1 MQEHDASATDRLMA
15 MVTGTWVSQGIS
27 VAASLGVP
35 DALADG
41 PLPVEEIAE
50 RVGAD
55 PSALC
60 RLLRALADVDVV
72 REVDG
77 RRFATTEI
85 GALLRSDRPD
95 SVRAWAMLVGQ
106 PPWRHM
112 WTDLLTTVRTGEP
125 AFERVLGG
133 TPFAYLREH
142 PEYAAVF
149 DDAMTALSRR
159 LTAAVAEGYDFGR
172 FDTIADV
179 GGGNGALLATVL
191 AAHPGT
197 RGVLYDLPDVVEGAE
212 KLLADAGVADRCER
226 VGGDF
231 FASVPT
237 GADAYVLAN
246 VIHDWDDDRAARILA
261 NCRSA
266 AGPSGRLLL
275 AEMVVVEGEPSFV
288 NWADM
293 EMLLIGGR
301 QRTAAEFAALVE
313 RAGWRLS
320 RIVPCGLYSIVEAE
334 VVELEV
340 AQA

>member
-1 MQEHDASATDRLMA
+1 MQVERDVSAPDRLIA
-15 MVTGTWVSQGIS
+15 MVTGTWVSQALS
-27 VAASLGVP
+27 VAAALGVA
-35 DALADG
+35 DVLAEG
-41 PLPVEEIAE
+41 PLPVDDIAE

-72 REVDG
+72 RETDG
-77 RRFATTEI
+77 RRFATTET
-85 GALLRSDRPD
+85 GELLRSDRPD
-95 SVRAWAMLVGQ
+95 SLRALAMLVGL
-106 PPWRHM
+106 PPWRRM

-133 TPFAYLREH
+133 SPFEYLRQH
-142 PEYAAVF
+142 PEYAAIF

-159 LTAAVAEGYDFGR
+159 LTAAVTEAYDFGA
-172 FDTIADV
+172 FGTIVDV
-179 GGGNGALLATVL
+179 GGGNGALLASVL
-191 AAHPGT
+191 RANPGT

-212 KLLADAGVADRCER
+212 KLLADAEVADRCER

-231 FASVPT
+231 FDSVPA

-246 VIHDWDDDRAARILA
+246 VIHDWDDDRSARILA
-261 NCRSA
+261 NCRTA
-266 AGPSGRLLL
+266 AAPSTRLLL
-275 AEMVVVEGEPSFV
+275 AEMVVVEGEPSFA

-301 QRTAAEFAALVE
+301 QRTAEEFSALLS

-320 RIVPCGLYSIVEAE
+320 RIVPGGLFSLVEGE
-334 VVELEV
+334 PR
-340 AQA
+340 